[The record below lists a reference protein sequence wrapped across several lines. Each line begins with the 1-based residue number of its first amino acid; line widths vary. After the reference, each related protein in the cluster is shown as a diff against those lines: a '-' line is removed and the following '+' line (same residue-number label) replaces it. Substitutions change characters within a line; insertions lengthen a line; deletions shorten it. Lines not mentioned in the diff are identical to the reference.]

1 MMKQKITVWGTLL
14 LACTLLLGGC
24 GTKTAKTIAIATK
37 PMTEQFILGEML
49 KQLIEAKTDIKVEV
63 TKGVGGGTSNIQPA
77 LLKGD
82 FDLYPEYTGTAWNFV
97 LKKDEIP
104 DDDTLYSQLKEDYQK
119 DYDLTW
125 VGLYGFNNTYTL
137 TMRKEQADK
146 LGVDKMSQ
154 LGAVSNQL
162 IFGSNADFYER
173 DDGYDGLC
181 DAYGLHFKK
190 TLDIDIGLKYQAIKD
205 GKIDVMTSYT
215 TDGLLDV
222 SDLKVLKDDQRYFKN
237 YYCGTV
243 VRNDTLKKYPELEPV
258 LAQMNGLISN
268 EEMSHMNYLVEEE
281 KKPEQEVARDF
292 LVEKGLL
299 VANE

>member
-1 MMKQKITVWGTLL
+1 MKKKITVCGTLL
-14 LACTLLLGGC
+14 LACALLLGGC
-24 GTKTAKTIAIATK
+24 GTKAAKTIAIATK

-97 LKKDEIP
+97 LKQNEIP
-104 DDDTLYSQLKEDYQK
+104 DDDTLYSQLKADYQK
-119 DYDLTW
+119 DYNLTW

-137 TMRKEQADK
+137 TMRQEQADK
-146 LGVDKMSQ
+146 LGVTKMSQ

-162 IFGSNADFYER
+162 VFGGNADFYER

-181 DAYGLHFKK
+181 AAYGLHFKK
-190 TLDIDIGLKYQAIKD
+190 TLDIDIGLKYQAMKD
-205 GKIDVMTSYT
+205 KKIDVMTSYT

-222 SDLKVLKDDQRYFKN
+222 SNLKVLEDDQSYFKN

-243 VRNDTLKKYPELEPV
+243 VRDDTLKKYPELEPV

-281 KKPEQEVARDF
+281 KKPEQEVAKDF

-299 VANE
+299 KTNE